1 MQQQPRAER
10 QDFEVA
16 LGGLV
21 YPVSRDGVINHA
33 RDHGG
38 VDSEAIAI
46 VEQLPDG
53 EYASREELEA
63 ALRVIYDAYD
73 LPPSAAPI

>member
-38 VDSEAIAI
+38 VDTEAIAM
-46 VEQLPDG
+46 VEQLPEG
-53 EYASREELEA
+53 EYSSPEELAE
-63 ALRVIYDAYD
+63 ALRAIYAAHD
-73 LPPSAAPI
+73 LPPTAAPL